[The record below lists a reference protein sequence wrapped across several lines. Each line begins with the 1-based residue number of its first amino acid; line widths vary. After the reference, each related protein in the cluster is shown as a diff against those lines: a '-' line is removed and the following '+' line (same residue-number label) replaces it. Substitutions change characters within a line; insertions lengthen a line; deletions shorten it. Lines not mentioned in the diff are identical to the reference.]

1 MQRNTYLELTVIC
14 STLILGYSTSGD
26 RDGSLTV
33 TTLTQRLANMEANME
48 VSLETLRETV
58 AMKEHHFRETFQQ
71 YFQRKVFF
79 FCCFCQ
85 KC

>member
-14 STLILGYSTSGD
+14 STLILSYSTSGD
-26 RDGSLTV
+26 REGALTL
-33 TTLTQRLANMEANME
+33 TTLTQRLANME
-48 VSLETLRETV
+48 VSLETLRQTV
-58 AMKEHHFRETFQQ
+58 AVKENHFRETFQQ

-79 FCCFCQ
+79 FCYFCQ